1 MRTVDAYPEGSMARI
16 RNHCFSRW
24 LLASWGLLLIL
35 AGAAL
40 GTGAEPPGLPELVR
54 SNQQVFAIPFRLP
67 KPATPDAAAVRVEL
81 NVSQD
86 FGLTWSVAGQ
96 ATPTDRSIA
105 YRADAD
111 GEYWF
116 RIRAIDRENRARGG
130 EGPDLRV
137 LVDAAAPRLAGR
149 VWKGADG
156 EIICRYAAADDSIAI
171 DAIRFTYRIADGD
184 WKTIAA
190 EPVLARQSPAH
201 LIGEEI
207 WWAGQDVDGLQ
218 VRIEVADTAGHRTSQ
233 QFSLLPSP
241 PGVTQAD
248 LAREI
253 AAPVL
258 PGDGDVTRDSRGRSI
273 ASVMVTRPTESPS
286 AAGSLAPRPGR
297 KAGQGSLTD
306 VTWRADTGRPWSD
319 GEPIATGHQA
329 RLASATA
336 GSRTPPGLAEQ
347 PIIRVRQPTLAEA
360 LSAGLSSRAGV
371 RDATVA
377 AAEYR
382 GRPLHLLRSRQF
394 RWQYDF
400 AVPADLDGPFRVELW
415 TTRDAG
421 GSWQRAAVDDD
432 TVSPITVEFPA
443 EGLYGCRLEVVREL
457 PGEPLG
463 PRPGDEPA
471 HWIGIDETPPQ
482 VSQLDIQLVP
492 GGATGEFL
500 IDYRCDDPLAL
511 PDRVRLSYSPH
522 ATGPW
527 ATIASEQP
535 AAGSYRWQ
543 PHRNLP
549 SRVFVR
555 VEMPDA
561 AGNIGGLVTAEPVAV
576 RTARFTGTL
585 GSPQLL
591 PDRSGR

>member
-1 MRTVDAYPEGSMARI
+1 MARI
-16 RNHCFSRW
+16 RYLRFSRW
-24 LLASWGLLLIL
+24 LPAFGGLLLL
-35 AGAAL
+35 ATAQPVAA
-40 GTGAEPPGLPELVR
+40 AEPPGLPELVR
-54 SNQQVFAIPFRLP
+54 TSQRVFAIPFRLP
-67 KPATPDAAAVRVEL
+67 KPATPDAAATRVEL
-81 NVSQD
+81 NVSRD
-86 FGLTWSVAGQ
+86 FGLTWSVAGR
-96 ATPTDRSIA
+96 ATPTDSSIA
-105 YRADAD
+105 YRADTD

-149 VWKGADG
+149 VWKGTDG
-156 EIICRYAAADDSIAI
+156 EIICRYAAADDSIAM
-171 DAIRFTYRIADGD
+171 DAISFAYRIAGGE

-207 WWAGQDVDGLQ
+207 WWAGQDVSGLA
-218 VRIEVADTAGHRTSQ
+218 VRIEVADAGGHRTSQ
-233 QFSLLPSP
+233 QFSLLPSD

-248 LAREI
+248 LAHEI

-258 PGDGDVTRDSRGRSI
+258 PSDRDAPRDSRGRTT
-273 ASVMVTRPTESPS
+273 ASVMVPNAKPT
-286 AAGSLAPRPGR
+286 AAASRGLQPARDRSVSSGR
-297 KAGQGSLTD
+297 MSD
-306 VTWRADTGRPWSD
+306 VAWRADSGRPWSD
-319 GEPIATGHQA
+319 GGPPAVTLGTNNQPLEDAPSA
-329 RLASATA
+329 LANGAPA
-336 GSRTPPGLAEQ
+336 PAES
-347 PIIRVRQPTLAEA
+347 PIIRVGQPSLAEV
-360 LSAGLSSRAGV
+360 LSGGLSGTPAS
-371 RDATVA
+371 RDAAPA

-400 AVPADLDGPFRVELW
+400 AVPADLEGPFRVELW
-415 TTRDAG
+415 TTQDAG

-443 EGLYGCRLEVVREL
+443 EGLYGCRLEVVRDL

-471 HWIGIDETPPQ
+471 SWIGIDETPPQ
-482 VSQLDIQLVP
+482 VSQLDIEPVP
-492 GGATGEFL
+492 GGTAGEFL
-500 IDYRCDDPLAL
+500 ITYQCEDPLAL

-522 ATGPW
+522 ASGPW
-527 ATIASEQP
+527 ATIASAQP
-535 AAGSYRWQ
+535 ATGSYRWQ
-543 PHRNLP
+543 PHRSLP

-561 AGNIGGLVTAEPVAV
+561 AGNIGGRITAEPVAV
-576 RTARFTGTL
+576 RTARFPGTL

-591 PDRSGR
+591 PDRSSR

>member
-1 MRTVDAYPEGSMARI
+1 MARI

-35 AGAAL
+35 AGAAM

-241 PGVTQAD
+241 PRCHPGRSGPRDRGTCP
-248 LAREI
+248 ARRRRCH
-253 AAPVL
+253 PGQPRPKHRL
-258 PGDGDVTRDSRGRSI
+258 GDGDQADRISIRRRKPGTETRPQGRS
-273 ASVMVTRPTESPS
+273 
-286 AAGSLAPRPGR
+286 
-297 KAGQGSLTD
+297 GQ
-306 VTWRADTGRPWSD
+306 
-319 GEPIATGHQA
+319 
-329 RLASATA
+329 
-336 GSRTPPGLAEQ
+336 
-347 PIIRVRQPTLAEA
+347 
-360 LSAGLSSRAGV
+360 
-371 RDATVA
+371 
-377 AAEYR
+377 
-382 GRPLHLLRSRQF
+382 
-394 RWQYDF
+394 
-400 AVPADLDGPFRVELW
+400 
-415 TTRDAG
+415 
-421 GSWQRAAVDDD
+421 
-432 TVSPITVEFPA
+432 
-443 EGLYGCRLEVVREL
+443 
-457 PGEPLG
+457 
-463 PRPGDEPA
+463 
-471 HWIGIDETPPQ
+471 
-482 VSQLDIQLVP
+482 
-492 GGATGEFL
+492 
-500 IDYRCDDPLAL
+500 
-511 PDRVRLSYSPH
+511 PD
-522 ATGPW
+522 
-527 ATIASEQP
+527 
-535 AAGSYRWQ
+535 
-543 PHRNLP
+543 
-549 SRVFVR
+549 
-555 VEMPDA
+555 
-561 AGNIGGLVTAEPVAV
+561 
-576 RTARFTGTL
+576 
-585 GSPQLL
+585 
-591 PDRSGR
+591 